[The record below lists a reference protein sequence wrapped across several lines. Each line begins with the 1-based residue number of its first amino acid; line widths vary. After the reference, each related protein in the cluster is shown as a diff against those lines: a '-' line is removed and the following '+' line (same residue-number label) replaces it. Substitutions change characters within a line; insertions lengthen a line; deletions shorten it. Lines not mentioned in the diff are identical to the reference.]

1 MKSINFDTG
10 ERNYVINGDEDNII
24 SINIENPNLLA
35 NMETVKDKA
44 LEIANKYSDIDSPNE
59 LLMFDEEI
67 KRLIDSTFCADISSH
82 AFGRKSCFSKVGDK
96 FIFETFLEAF
106 IEIITEDMK
115 KLVTVKE
122 ETNNIDGYINNAIEI
137 DPEYAEF
144 LKWKE
149 QNK

>member
-10 ERNYVINGDEDNII
+10 ERNYVINGDEDNVI

-44 LEIANKYSDIDSPNE
+44 LEIADKYNNVDSASE
-59 LLMFDEEI
+59 LLAFDKEI
-67 KRLIDSTFCADISSH
+67 KNLIDETFCADVSSH

-122 ETNNIDGYINNAIEI
+122 ETNNIDGYINNAIES